1 MGLLSALAPYP
12 GIGGGGA
19 TPSSFERRL
28 SGPFEAP
35 KEFGPGG
42 EMPSPNASVT
52 FVPLD
57 AAGAHIDDY
66 RIEHA
71 RCAYGFSDIVNET
84 RQMPLARKL
93 HGLHKPS
100 EVFSD
105 VFSSIAM
112 VSVGVASAAGVTMA
126 FHLHARLL
134 KRCTRGKI
142 VKNDEG
148 DLQCAQCAPLFDF
161 FYQLYIPVLTTVEI
175 VVSMIRTFLSDEKL
189 RTTI

>member
-1 MGLLSALAPYP
+1 
-12 GIGGGGA
+12 
-19 TPSSFERRL
+19 
-28 SGPFEAP
+28 
-35 KEFGPGG
+35 
-42 EMPSPNASVT
+42 MPSPNASVT

-66 RIEHA
+66 MIEHA
-71 RCAYGFSDIVNET
+71 LCAYGFSDIVNET
-84 RQMPLARKL
+84 RKMPLARKL

-112 VSVGVASAAGVTMA
+112 VSVGVASAAGMTMA

-142 VKNDEG
+142 VTNDEG
-148 DLQCAQCAPLFDF
+148 DQYRCAQCAPLFDF
-161 FYQLYIPVLTTVEI
+161 FGQLYTPVLATVEI
-175 VVSMIRTFLSDEKL
+175 VVSML
-189 RTTI
+189 RTVSQGLSFIFVLCESHRFSCR